1 MDTYSMIL
9 ELQKKLPY
17 GQMGRDSLDE
27 IKSRLDSLNDT
38 QRTDAFL
45 KIQQAKLR
53 SLISMAVWN
62 LIFGTL
68 GVARFMIG
76 DIGLGFARL
85 ALQIIAIVFAILG
98 GGDEESTFTAIAG
111 LCVIAV
117 WIWWFID
124 IFLVDKKVRMQNLRK
139 VLLAIESVKNS
150 K

>member
-62 LIFGTL
+62 VMFGTL

-76 DIGLGFARL
+76 DIGLGCARL

-98 GGDEESTFTAIAG
+98 GGDEESAFTAIGG

-124 IFLVDKKVRMQNLRK
+124 LFLVDKKVRMQNLRK
-139 VLLAIESVKNS
+139 VLLAIESVKSS

>member
-17 GQMGRDSLDE
+17 GQMGRDALDE

-53 SLISMAVWN
+53 SLISIAVWN
-62 LIFGTL
+62 SIFGTL

-76 DIGLGFARL
+76 DIGLGCARL
-85 ALQIIAIVFAILG
+85 AFQIILFALIILSG
-98 GGDEESTFTAIAG
+98 GSEANTIGAIASW
-111 LCVIAV
+111 LIIVN

-124 IFLVDKKVRMQNLRK
+124 LFLVDKKVRMQNLRK
-139 VLLAIESVKNS
+139 VLLAIESVKG

>member
-17 GQMGRDSLDE
+17 GQMGKDSLDE

-76 DIGLGFARL
+76 DIGLGCARL
-85 ALQIIAIVFAILG
+85 AFQIILFALIILSG
-98 GGDEESTFTAIAG
+98 GSEENTIGAIASW
-111 LCVIAV
+111 LIIVN

-124 IFLVDKKVRMQNLRK
+124 LFLVDKKVRMQNLRK
-139 VLLAIESVKNS
+139 VLLAIESVKG

>member
-17 GQMGRDSLDE
+17 GQMGKDALDE

-53 SLISMAVWN
+53 SLVSMAVWN
-62 LIFGTL
+62 VMFGTL

-85 ALQIIAIVFAILG
+85 AFQIITIL
-98 GGDEESTFTAIAG
+98 
-111 LCVIAV
+111 
-117 WIWWFID
+117 
-124 IFLVDKKVRMQNLRK
+124 FLSL
-139 VLLAIESVKNS
+139 IHI
-150 K
+150 